1 MLAPRPALFLLATC
15 HLLASSGVIGIVQ
28 LPLSSPGQA
37 GFPGVLNGPGKTVCY
52 NFSLTDSQVRE
63 VVWNVETES
72 TDRMVV
78 GSKKLDDINI
88 LERTILNVEIAS
100 EGKPVPPSWEW
111 VGDVESL
118 VLELT
123 HKTYFVEISHFSEPY
138 PSLDG
143 LNTYASFHLQ
153 AQIFDVSVMPL
164 EALNPLENF
173 CGWDRTQSSSSSS
186 LQIYSVPR
194 TTLQDR
200 ILGGLRVALQV
211 NDTKSEIRWYPPGK
225 GGVKATSCPWEVNV
239 SENFSYQIYIKDI
252 TDFVGT
258 SGVEYNIGKA
268 KGVVNPSAYP
278 PGAFADVLKPTLCP
292 TVQPNGCPT
301 SYPRCPKQFLSNCTE
316 IAASVLKLKEALNG
330 TERPIDSYLKD
341 PTNFTMWTSCGLY
354 TTANRFGRTRR

>member
-63 VVWNVETES
+63 VVWWTSPRVAFYLEPCAGKPHMKISVYGCPSQGAFAVWDYMSQPMAADLS
-72 TDRMVV
+72 TQ
-78 GSKKLDDINI
+78 
-88 LERTILNVEIAS
+88 
-100 EGKPVPPSWEW
+100 GKPVPPSWEW

-173 CGWDRTQSSSSSS
+173 CGWDRT
-186 LQIYSVPR
+186 IYSVPR

-292 TVQPNGCPT
+292 TVQPNGQGPCTSYDCRSCPT

-330 TERPIDSYLKD
+330 TERLL
-341 PTNFTMWTSCGLY
+341 C
-354 TTANRFGRTRR
+354 